1 MSLQINVCLASNKK
15 SIGFNN
21 MICRYDRNLSQKRF
35 KVRDLL
41 QILLLKLSEFKRINY
56 FVLGFLMISTRIE
69 IKKFT
74 LLGIQLINS
83 FVIRSEKWRQ
93 DDIYLLVYS
102 PEMK

>member
-1 MSLQINVCLASNKK
+1 
-15 SIGFNN
+15 
-21 MICRYDRNLSQKRF
+21 
-35 KVRDLL
+35 
-41 QILLLKLSEFKRINY
+41 
-56 FVLGFLMISTRIE
+56 MISTRIE